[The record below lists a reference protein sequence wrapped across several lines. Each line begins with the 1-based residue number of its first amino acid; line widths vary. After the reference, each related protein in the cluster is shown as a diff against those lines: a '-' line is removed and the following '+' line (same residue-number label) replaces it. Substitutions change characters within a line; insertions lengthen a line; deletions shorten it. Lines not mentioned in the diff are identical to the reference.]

1 LRNRAWTA
9 AAAALAIA
17 GLATGACGQSAD
29 FSGRWS
35 YSGLIVSGRAAT
47 SFAQICDL
55 KQTDGQ
61 LAGPCHGPNGGCSFV
76 GVVSGG
82 QIDATCRTTFS
93 NDPGLAGVSTFHG
106 ALAPDGIVRGGVI
119 HSRFPGASGAA
130 AMMRI

>member
-1 LRNRAWTA
+1 MRSWSCA
-9 AAAALAIA
+9 AFAALVA
-17 GLATGACGQSAD
+17 LASGAQAQSID

-35 YSGLIVSGRAAT
+35 YSGLILSGRAAT

-76 GVVSGG
+76 GVVSAG
-82 QIDATCRTTFS
+82 QIDATCRSTFS
-93 NDPGLAGVSTFHG
+93 NDPALAGVSTFHG
-106 ALAPDGIVRGGVI
+106 ALAPDQIVRGRVT